1 MRIGSYARSHRR
13 GTVAVLCAFLATT
26 VSGIT
31 CTAQQARAK
40 GPQFDAPF
48 LDFQKRNAEQWA
60 AEDQQIDQKL
70 AALREPFGKRG
81 GSR

>member
-1 MRIGSYARSHRR
+1 MRIGSHARSHRR
-13 GTVAVLCAFLATT
+13 GTFAVLCAFLATA
-26 VSGIT
+26 VSVIT
-31 CTAQQARAK
+31 CTAQQAQAK

-60 AEDQQIDQKL
+60 VEDQEIDQQL

>member
-1 MRIGSYARSHRR
+1 MRIGSCARSHRR
-13 GTVAVLCAFLATT
+13 GTFAVLCAFLPT
-26 VSGIT
+26 SGIT
-31 CTAQQARAK
+31 CTAQQAQAK

-48 LDFQKRNAEQWA
+48 LDHRQRNVEQWA